1 MLAPN
6 IVILQQVA
14 HYLVKYPK
22 NTREVRKLVVA
33 SGTCNDVPFE
43 ATAINDPDF
52 STKLDLFRGDGG
64 QFSKLEFQS
73 VQRRIKLAKPVETFD
88 LREDLEPQ
96 EYKDFYD
103 QMCEK
108 YYGKKIYLQVPFNRK
123 DEAKSLGA
131 QWDSAVKKWFTFS
144 DSPNLQQLEKY
155 FRRDAA
161 PQP

>member
-6 IVILQQVA
+6 VVVLNQVT
-14 HYLVKYPK
+14 HYLVEYPK
-22 NTREVRKLVVA
+22 NRCEVRKLVVA
-33 SGTCNDVPFE
+33 SGTCNEVPFE

-73 VQRRIKLAKPVETFD
+73 VQRHIKMAKPLETVDWRDDPDAKGYGF
-88 LREDLEPQ
+88 
-96 EYKDFYD
+96 FYD

-108 YYGKKIYLQVPFNRK
+108 YYGNKVYLKVPYNRK

-131 QWDSAVKKWFTFS
+131 EWDNTAKKWFTFA
-144 DSPNLQQLEKY
+144 DLPNLRQLEKC
-155 FRRDAA
+155 FRRDE
-161 PQP
+161 P